1 MSKLGELYGPFI
13 ANEEIKTRIHEFH
26 ADRVPFTI
34 SAFRV
39 LEERFAKNFPVFV
52 KPLLDAG
59 TDVRAQDDGSWFYI
73 MRDTVEEEAEDF
85 TRKVLAA
92 AARATPPLAL
102 AALVVPFHTSWTV
115 EKLISIP
122 ANGWK
127 QAMNVPPQALGV
139 YSNPAQGFEF
149 RTDVAT
155 VIQTPPEEEI
165 QPTLDELPEV

>member
-1 MSKLGELYGPFI
+1 
-13 ANEEIKTRIHEFH
+13 
-26 ADRVPFTI
+26 
-34 SAFRV
+34 
-39 LEERFAKNFPVFV
+39 
-52 KPLLDAG
+52 
-59 TDVRAQDDGSWFYI
+59 

-102 AALVVPFHTSWTV
+102 ASLVIPFHTSWTV
-115 EKLISIP
+115 DKLMTVPIT
-122 ANGWK
+122 GWK

-155 VIQTPPEEEI
+155 VIQAPPEGEI